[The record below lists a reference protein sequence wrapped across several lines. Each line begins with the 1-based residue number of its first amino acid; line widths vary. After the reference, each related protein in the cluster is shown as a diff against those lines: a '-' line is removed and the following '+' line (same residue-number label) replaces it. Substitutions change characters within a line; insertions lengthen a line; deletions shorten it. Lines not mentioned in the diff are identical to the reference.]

1 MKRFPV
7 LLLTLGLFFPLCSCQ
22 TTEQR
27 SADRTAVEVRQQTAL
42 LDECTLAMKAF
53 GEERIYVAIE
63 PYAAEEG
70 QEEIPTLVSFVKE
83 SDPRT
88 PVENEALETAIR
100 RFSLARIF
108 FQTSSD
114 NRQSV
119 LFSFGEENDEGIVSG
134 FYYSFDGKAHGWWG
148 RRAELVRRGG
158 RYWQIGGAVDISYYT
173 VAIGDGYYYFEK
185 HPAA

>member
-1 MKRFPV
+1 MKRFCV
-7 LLLTLGLFFPLCSCQ
+7 LFCILGLFFSLSSCQ
-22 TTEQR
+22 TQGQHSVE
-27 SADRTAVEVRQQTAL
+27 RTAAEVRRETAL

-83 SDPRT
+83 SDART

-100 RFSLARIF
+100 RFSLACIY

-119 LFSFGEENDEGIVSG
+119 LFSFGKENDEGIVSG
-134 FYYSFDGKAHGWWG
+134 FYFSFDGKAHGWWG

-158 RYWQIGGAVDISYYT
+158 RYWQVGGAVDISYYT
-173 VAIGDGYYYFEK
+173 VAIESGYYYFEK
-185 HPAA
+185 HPAG